1 MKSNKRIIIGVVF
14 TSLAL
19 LQNSCTDFLQIDP
32 PAATLTSA
40 TVFKDDNTAT
50 AAMVNVY
57 INMLQYSENFS
68 SGESSLTWLSGLSS
82 DELINYYADSRSE
95 FGLNEIQPENSYI
108 SSRWTELYK
117 AIFDINSILEGLKTS
132 NLSDKVYQQLKGEAL
147 FMRAF
152 CYFYLVNFWGEV
164 PLVTTTVYQKNA
176 VIQKSSP
183 EKVYEQM
190 LVDLGEARQLLPDN
204 DTGDKRTRP
213 NKFAALALLARVYLF
228 KEEWANAEQV
238 ATELISGSPF
248 QLASLESCF
257 TKDSPETIW
266 QLQSF
271 LAYINTWDALGFIL
285 TAVPTRVSLSQ
296 SLIDSFDSADKRL
309 NNWVGSFTNNN
320 IEYHF
325 PYKYKVRFSA
335 SATEAANEYLIVF
348 RLAEQYL
355 IRAEAQAHLGN
366 LTESVNDL
374 NAIRSRAGLQ
384 DFQSTDQDLIIEA
397 ILQERQSELFT
408 EWSHRWLDL
417 KRTGKI
423 HTILQSVKPNWQ
435 STDAL
440 YPIPQFEILRN
451 PNIAPQNPGY

>member
-1 MKSNKRIIIGVVF
+1 MKSNKRIIKAILF
-14 TSLAL
+14 TSLTL

-57 INMLQYSENFS
+57 INMLQYSENYA

-95 FGLNEIQPENSYI
+95 FGLNEIQPENPFI
-108 SSRWTELYK
+108 SSRWIELYK
-117 AIFDINSILEGLKTS
+117 AIFDINSVLEGLKTS

-152 CYFYLVNFWGEV
+152 CYFYLVNFWGEI
-164 PLVTTTVYQKNA
+164 PLVITTDYKKNSL
-176 VIQKSSP
+176 INKSSP
-183 EKVYEQM
+183 DKVYEQI
-190 LVDLGEARQLLPDN
+190 LEDLGEARQLLPGN
-204 DTGDKRTRP
+204 EVGDKRTRP
-213 NKFAALALLARVYLF
+213 NKFAVLALLARVYLF
-228 KEEWANAEQV
+228 TEDWANAALV
-238 ATELISGSPF
+238 STEIISANNTF
-248 QLASLESCF
+248 QLASVESCF
-257 TKDSPETIW
+257 IKDSPETIW

-296 SLIDSFDSADKRL
+296 AMIDSFEPADKRSD
-309 NNWVGSFTNNN
+309 NWVGVFTNNN

-366 LTESVNDL
+366 LTESMNDL
-374 NAIRSRAGLQ
+374 NVIRNRAGLH
-384 DFQSTDQDLIIEA
+384 DFQSSDRDQIIDA

-417 KRTGKI
+417 KRTNKI
-423 HTILQSVKPNWQ
+423 NTLAEVKPNWQ